1 MFDTGN
7 LKLLATQLP
16 AGALERTVPGLGWTV
31 RKGLAHLATSQVAHA
46 DSLEWLAA
54 MSPTLAA
61 DHDDPQLAAAR
72 AAEAESRPLPA
83 ILGDLDSSLRRLVA
97 RLSELSEEALE
108 SPVGAQTLLEVLK
121 AWVGHAASHA
131 IQLLEA
137 LPELRSDPMLLNWL
151 LYQDFSQQPTEF
163 ALQQRLFAEVRER
176 YASEED
182 ESEQEDGQ

>member
-46 DSLEWLAA
+46 DSLEWLAT

-121 AWVGHAASHA
+121 AWVAHAASHA
-131 IQLLEA
+131 IQLL
-137 LPELRSDPMLLNWL
+137 
-151 LYQDFSQQPTEF
+151 
-163 ALQQRLFAEVRER
+163 
-176 YASEED
+176 
-182 ESEQEDGQ
+182 